1 MGLFDMF
8 KKKVVVE
15 KDGTPKRVVVMEDK
29 DTLYAPAPGA
39 VVFLDAA
46 TETGTIP
53 EGAAGITIDPT
64 IGAIWAPQTGNI
76 SFDVERNELT
86 IVNFMDVD
94 VLVRL
99 VPGPEDGNAQ
109 IKPLVEDGAHVHVGD
124 PVASFDLAEGTAHLV
139 VLVTNAEDFAGVQP
153 ATEEP
158 VEVGDTLL
166 LVLRK

>member
-1 MGLFDMF
+1 MGLFDKF
-8 KKKVVVE
+8 KKKTVVE

-29 DTLYAPAPGA
+29 DTLYAPAPGK

-46 TETGTIP
+46 PETGPLP

-64 IGAIWAPQTGNI
+64 AGAIWAPQTGNI
-76 SFDVERNELT
+76 TFDVEHNELT

-99 VPGPEDGNAQ
+99 LPSAEDGTAQ

-124 PVASFDLAEGTAHLV
+124 PVATFDLAEGGPHLV
-139 VLVTNAEDFAGVQP
+139 LLVTNAEDFAGVQP

-158 VEVGDTLL
+158 VEVGDTLM